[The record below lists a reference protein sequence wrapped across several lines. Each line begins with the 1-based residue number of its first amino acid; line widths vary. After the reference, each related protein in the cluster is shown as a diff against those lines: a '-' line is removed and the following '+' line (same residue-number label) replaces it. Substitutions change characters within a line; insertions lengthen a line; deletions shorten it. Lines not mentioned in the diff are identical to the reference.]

1 MARSRSRTYAPPS
14 AATARCRAN
23 LRAAY
28 RKPPSDVVR
37 DAARCG
43 SIHDVRR
50 AAAGSR
56 STCVVVV
63 VIIWTSTRWER
74 GHMAH
79 DAVWLRAR
87 GLGYVHLE
95 DVWTRALAP
104 ALHTVSFCTLD
115 TSARADS
122 DRRVGPG
129 ARALSYR
136 TRCCGTHT
144 LLYYS
149 FLFCCFVLRSFFY
162 LPFDFVYLI
171 SRDIGLQCSL
181 GIAGDLRL

>member
-1 MARSRSRTYAPPS
+1 MARSCSRTYTPSS
-14 AATARCRAN
+14 AASARCRPY

-28 RKPPSDVVR
+28 HKPPSDVVR
-37 DAARCG
+37 DDARCG

-56 STCVVVV
+56 STCV
-63 VIIWTSTRWER
+63 IAGAWTSTRWER

-79 DAVWLRAR
+79 DAIWLRAR

-95 DVWTRALAP
+95 DVWTRALA
-104 ALHTVSFCTLD
+104 LDTVSFYTLD

-136 TRCCGTHT
+136 ARYCGAHT

-149 FLFCCFVLRSFFY
+149 FCFVFVSFFY

-171 SRDIGLQCSL
+171 RATLAL
-181 GIAGDLRL
+181 KAALA